1 MSSAFTRSHVPTPPG
16 LKSTSDVVVPRHF
29 HHSAPVVH
37 LRPDNCPEN
46 SFACMVVEVV
56 EAYARFMSLG
66 EEKTISVTTFRKS
79 GDGVATPT
87 WVVPLPDGRIGFW
100 TSSKSGKVADGASP
114 VTGTAQL
121 VSGGAEFDE
130 IRSKVK
136 AKYGVMVPISKF
148 FNTLGHIGNGPFPY
162 GDTGVIISV
171 DAYGTHDRA
180 PLPDG
185 STNPPS
191 RSLVMAHI
199 STLDYAMEAPQRHV
213 GQPFPSPTRTPRFL
227 LRGQGAVKASVD
239 GAWFPWTTNVTAELH
254 DLISALSLRLG
265 PIARVAFDWNTI
277 SSAQRRI
284 DEVDGLEVRGPYPGQ
299 PHDLMYLDDIYGRQL
314 VLMMIPPY
322 TDPDR
327 AYEVMRRLVDPVR
340 SETYRVH
347 LSGLMVLVTTISGA
361 FPQVSAWARQLD
373 SL

>member
-1 MSSAFTRSHVPTPPG
+1 
-16 LKSTSDVVVPRHF
+16 
-29 HHSAPVVH
+29 
-37 LRPDNCPEN
+37 
-46 SFACMVVEVV
+46 
-56 EAYARFMSLG
+56 
-66 EEKTISVTTFRKS
+66 
-79 GDGVATPT
+79 
-87 WVVPLPDGRIGFW
+87 
-100 TSSKSGKVADGASP
+100 
-114 VTGTAQL
+114 
-121 VSGGAEFDE
+121 
-130 IRSKVK
+130 
-136 AKYGVMVPISKF
+136 
-148 FNTLGHIGNGPFPY
+148 
-162 GDTGVIISV
+162 
-171 DAYGTHDRA
+171 
-180 PLPDG
+180 
-185 STNPPS
+185 
-191 RSLVMAHI
+191 MAHI

-227 LRGQGAVKASVD
+227 RRGQGAVKASVD

-340 SETYRVH
+340 SETYRV
-347 LSGLMVLVTTISGA
+347 
-361 FPQVSAWARQLD
+361 Q
-373 SL
+373 